1 MSMSGKHGT
10 ERCLRCGG
18 CLWLPMAKLPATYG
32 KASCCSF
39 LLPAAASCYLLQ
51 LPATCCSFLRC
62 GGCLWRT
69 GKAPME
75 PAAATY
81 AAVDECGG

>member
-51 LPATCCSFLRC
+51 LPALRWLPVANWESPDGTCCSYLRC
-62 GGCLWRT
+62 GG
-69 GKAPME
+69 
-75 PAAATY
+75 
-81 AAVDECGG
+81 

>member
-39 LLPAAASCYLLQ
+39 LLPAAASCVAVAACGELGKPRWNLLQ
-51 LPATCCSFLRC
+51 LPTLR
-62 GGCLWRT
+62 W
-69 GKAPME
+69 MN
-75 PAAATY
+75 
-81 AAVDECGG
+81 AVDEHI